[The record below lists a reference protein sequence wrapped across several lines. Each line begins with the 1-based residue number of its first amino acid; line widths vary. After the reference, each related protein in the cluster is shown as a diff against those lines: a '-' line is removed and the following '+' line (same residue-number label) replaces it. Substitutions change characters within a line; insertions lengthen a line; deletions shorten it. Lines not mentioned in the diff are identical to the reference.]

1 MWKERGIECEG
12 QIWRSEIF
20 DCVTRS
26 SNLEFK
32 RTPAFGSFVFF
43 LSLFLFFPFCVSL
56 WRKWNEPL
64 SFLSNFFS
72 LQFLFFFFFC
82 FLNFEFYE
90 NPTMKKMVFAL
101 LILHFKSPSNFSLY
115 TLFLSRKRKWQR
127 SDKIKNIDIVTFQ
140 FVKVIYSN

>member
-1 MWKERGIECEG
+1 MWRADMEVRDLRLRDLILQFRVQKGTS
-12 QIWRSEIF
+12 IWLL
-20 DCVTRS
+20 CLLCS
-26 SNLEFK
+26 SFSLLLVL
-32 RTPAFGSFVFF
+32 PF
-43 LSLFLFFPFCVSL
+43 LCLTVEEM
-56 WRKWNEPL
+56 KWA
-64 SFLSNFFS
+64 SFFS

>member
-1 MWKERGIECEG
+1 MEG
-12 QIWRSEIF
+12 AWNWIWRVYMEVRDLRLRDLILQFRVQKGTSIWLL
-20 DCVTRS
+20 CLLCS
-26 SNLEFK
+26 SFSLLLVL
-32 RTPAFGSFVFF
+32 PF
-43 LSLFLFFPFCVSL
+43 LCLTVEEM
-56 WRKWNEPL
+56 KWA
-64 SFLSNFFS
+64 SFFS

>member
-1 MWKERGIECEG
+1 MWRADMEVRDLRLRDPILQFRVQKDTS
-12 QIWRSEIF
+12 IWLL
-20 DCVTRS
+20 C
-26 SNLEFK
+26 L
-32 RTPAFGSFVFF
+32 
-43 LSLFLFFPFCVSL
+43 
-56 WRKWNEPL
+56 L
-64 SFLSNFFS
+64 SFSLLVLPFLCLTVEEMKWASFFS

>member
-1 MWKERGIECEG
+1 MEGAWNWMWRADMEVRDLRLRDPILQFRVQKDTS
-12 QIWRSEIF
+12 IWLL
-20 DCVTRS
+20 C
-26 SNLEFK
+26 L
-32 RTPAFGSFVFF
+32 
-43 LSLFLFFPFCVSL
+43 
-56 WRKWNEPL
+56 L
-64 SFLSNFFS
+64 SFSLLVLPFLCLTVEEMKWASFFS